1 MKQIRIDNDNWEDSG
16 KIWDVVEY
24 QNFTNSSRVRFVL
37 MNDKG
42 EEEIRILPLN
52 QIEWIGE

>member
-16 KIWDVVEY
+16 KIWNVVEY

-42 EEEIRILPLN
+42 EEEIKILPLN
-52 QIEWIGE
+52 QIKWIGE